1 MHRLDARN
9 IFPERRRVRIAF
21 LARRSRKRRIGA
33 RGFLVFALRRL
44 QKIFHRHAERVGIAR
59 GKVNVLDRL
68 ASVFLKLLQKLL
80 RMRLFVSGCL
90 LKKPRQIF
98 KTLFSRLLGI
108 LRIALA
114 RLALTR
120 KRTREILTG
129 LCLHEIHKLLSFCC
143 CSCS

>member
-1 MHRLDARN
+1 
-9 IFPERRRVRIAF
+9 
-21 LARRSRKRRIGA
+21 
-33 RGFLVFALRRL
+33 
-44 QKIFHRHAERVGIAR
+44 
-59 GKVNVLDRL
+59 
-68 ASVFLKLLQKLL
+68 
-80 RMRLFVSGCL
+80 MRLFVSGCL

-114 RLALTR
+114 RLALAR
-120 KRTREILTG
+120 KRTREILAG